1 MRFKNFLSVSKRL
14 IITAS
19 VSLLT
24 PACFQPVQSQT
35 ALAGLTEN
43 QIKLLKS
50 LDRKIAVPAYIPEG
64 FRVADVQIKSCPDD
78 PSSCRFGPSYAIVY
92 RGENN
97 SCFAIEATGGGIGG
111 PVLEYELPINSPVFG
126 NSRLYYGRFY
136 HEMREGNA
144 SPTIFSDWLGDVANN
159 PSLLFVRFAGSGAS
173 QSVQNCNNIS
183 PEEAVK
189 VTESLVFIN

>member
-1 MRFKNFLSVSKRL
+1 MFKDFINVSKLL
-14 IITAS
+14 IITAN

-24 PACFQPVQSQT
+24 TACLHPVQSQT

-43 QIKLLKS
+43 QIQRLTS
-50 LDRKIAVPAYIPEG
+50 LNRKIAVPAYIPPG
-64 FRVADVQIKSCPDD
+64 FKVADVQIKSCPDNA
-78 PSSCRFGPSYAIVY
+78 SSCRFGPNYTIVY

-111 PVLEYELPINSPVFG
+111 GPNLEFNLPINSPVLG
-126 NSRLYYGRFY
+126 SSRLYYGRAP
-136 HEMREGNA
+136 HEMTTENV
-144 SPTIFSDWLGDVANN
+144 SPRIISDWLGDVANN
-159 PSLLFVRFAGSGAS
+159 PNLLFVRFAGSGAS
-173 QSVQNCNNIS
+173 QFVQNCNNIS

>member
-1 MRFKNFLSVSKRL
+1 MFKDFINVSKLL
-14 IITAS
+14 IITAN

-24 PACFQPVQSQT
+24 TACFQPVQSQT

-43 QIKLLKS
+43 QIQRLKS
-50 LDRKIAVPAYIPEG
+50 LNRKIAVPAYIPPG
-64 FRVADVQIKSCPDD
+64 FKVADVQIKSCPDGI
-78 PSSCRFGPSYAIVY
+78 SSCRFGPSYAIVY
-92 RGENN
+92 QGENN
-97 SCFAIEATGGGIGG
+97 SCFAIEATGGGVGG
-111 PVLEYELPINSPVFG
+111 PVLEFELPINSPVFG
-126 NSRLYYGRFY
+126 KSQLYYGRFD

-159 PSLLFVRFAGSGAS
+159 PNLLFVRFAGSGAS
-173 QSVQNCNNIS
+173 QFVQNCNNIS